1 MNAYITYKYPD
12 LMHYGIKRRSG
23 RYPYGSGERPFQGI
37 SHPFRRITAN
47 SAQKKA
53 ARIRAKKKA
62 EEEAKRR
69 HEENKGKILRAGRA
83 SEVLQYQGELTNQEL
98 QEVVTRL
105 RLEGDL
111 RKYSKAEV
119 ESGIAKVDEIM
130 KTVKTGT
137 EWVKIGTDAY
147 NSLAEIYNA
156 TDEGKHKPLTL
167 IGKGDGE
174 KKKK

>member
-23 RYPYGSGERPFQGI
+23 RYPYGSGERPFQGL
-37 SHPFRRITAN
+37 SRPFRKMTA
-47 SAQKKA
+47 SAAQKKA
-53 ARIRAKKKA
+53 AKARARKKEEDEAKKK
-62 EEEAKRR
+62 

-98 QEVVTRL
+98 QDVVTRL

-119 ESGIAKVDEIM
+119 QSGLAKVDEIM

-156 TDEGKHKPLTL
+156 TDEGKSKPLTL
-167 IGKGDGE
+167 IGKKDGE
-174 KKKK
+174 KKK